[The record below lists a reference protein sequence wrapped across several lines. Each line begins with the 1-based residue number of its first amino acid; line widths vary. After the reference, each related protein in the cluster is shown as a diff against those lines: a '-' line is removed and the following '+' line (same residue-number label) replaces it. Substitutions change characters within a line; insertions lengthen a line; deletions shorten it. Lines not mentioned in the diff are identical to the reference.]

1 MESRR
6 SVGED
11 GRYGCPIEALM
22 DAVGGKWK
30 PVILYH
36 LMGGTR
42 RFGEL
47 RRLVPGVSQR
57 MLTQHLRELEAD
69 GIVHREV
76 YREVPPKVEY
86 SLTGLGRTL
95 EPVLLKMNEWA
106 EEHMVGRRPA
116 RTPWPPQAPGPE
128 APENRVGTS
137 RSSDNASMASRAP
150 GVRGLVDWLES
161 Q

>member
-1 MESRR
+1 MS
-6 SVGED
+6 GK
-11 GRYGCPIEALM
+11 GYGCPIEALM

-57 MLTQHLRELEAD
+57 MLTQHLRELEVD

-106 EEHMVGRRPA
+106 EEHMVGRA
-116 RTPWPPQAPGPE
+116 AAGPD
-128 APENRVGTS
+128 AVAAAGS
-137 RSSDNASMASRAP
+137 
-150 GVRGLVDWLES
+150 
-161 Q
+161 